1 MVRLTDRPD
10 MILDVYRGRKTATQQ
25 QQQPVD
31 GVINIEAK
39 IVDPKHNG
47 CMAHV
52 SPCKPT
58 F

>member
-1 MVRLTDRPD
+1 